1 MAWWPDATAW
11 CSSANKSRWPWCQDW
26 QGMLCVFQGLAVMSL
41 NLLWQARQ
49 QRAKSNMT
57 THARAC
63 AHTHT
68 YIQRDVDQTSCNGI
82 KYTWCYKGSCW
93 EVADECLLLHRPVH
107 VSLSHKASQ
116 CQQCQQCQRQYHQR
130 HCRAAQPTTYARAST
145 CQETRQTACSQ
156 CTARCC
162 ARRHTA
168 RLL

>member
-1 MAWWPDATAW
+1 
-11 CSSANKSRWPWCQDW
+11 
-26 QGMLCVFQGLAVMSL
+26 MLCVFQGLAVMSL

-116 CQQCQQCQRQYHQR
+116 LSTMSAVSAAVPPASLQSSSTHNICAGLYLPGNTANGVLTV
-130 HCRAAQPTTYARAST
+130 HCTLLCTKAHST
-145 CQETRQTACSQ
+145 AIVAWDIVEWAGAVR
-156 CTARCC
+156 
-162 ARRHTA
+162 
-168 RLL
+168 